1 MWCEIDDG
9 RAKKLGKRS
18 FHVVAVIEV
27 DRFLDGRLGID
38 TSVMWAIEV
47 GAVISKFEGDKYSLM
62 RDDSEDDWVGMCQWL
77 VGVGPKNSLAFWS
90 VHCLDDISP
99 LRFPRVNLW
108 KKLNLLDFS
117 SENQCSIDHLS
128 VESSP
133 ISIKTIISRTKHFG
147 PPKLCNLV
155 QLRPDNSISFLEGR
169 ERRLSCLSGSVLS
182 QDGHT
187 GTILQVAISPCSCD
201 ISLCAS
207 LDCYGW
213 LLLWS
218 HSSISNC
225 ILGAHRIGFPTWKL
239 IGKVL
244 TEDICTSARYSSL
257 CWAPSRL
264 GDSHV
269 LLLGHEQGI
278 DFLLIKIPGG
288 EGEEILCQKVGMISF
303 GGHVHEEGLD
313 KISVTPLPSICGKSF
328 ISNCFMLLGI
338 WMKGFSALSWK
349 VELHS
354 TDLSGEGCGCSFRK
368 YYVSAV
374 LCSSKIPEPHYHN
387 LVTSF
392 ATVCPAGLMPSVH
405 QLLASQV
412 WQSHS
417 SSYHMATGYCDGTVK
432 LWRINFSESLIQQSK
447 GQPQAWELV
456 GMFMAHRGP
465 VNGIALSSCGSK
477 IASVSFGTS
486 EGSSCLYI
494 WEPTCLV
501 NTGKFFIEEC
511 LFLDGVVIA
520 MNWLSIGNGQ
530 LLLGVC
536 MANELRIYSQKR
548 QEWVC
553 ISQCCTSH
561 MARNFLWGPG
571 ATLLLVHQR
580 HFSNFGQWSFNIDKK
595 NQAKLHLKYSE
606 DHTNSHLTE
615 DSEQFPVS
623 FFAETGASGVKE
635 CLVNENGETFK
646 LTQPATNATVNGK
659 ATNSCL
665 MTYQE
670 KYGFGTKNEFH
681 SMLEIAYEL
690 RRPLPIYHPRALLLF
705 MNTGNWKRAYAALQ
719 HLGGYLN
726 SDQTSN
732 MSRKDNGSIFPEF
745 YLSKHYEENFSSSD
759 HNEGLQWGGSLQKS
773 GVQIYGSSLQLG
785 EGNSAANASE
795 NIFSSIPQ
803 KSEFG
808 GIVSSL
814 EKKTNCI
821 RDITEVEKMQIF
833 AIVDL
838 LGEVSDPLQASP
850 YGSFDE
856 PGRRFWVAVRFQ
868 HLQFIREFGRVAS
881 VKELVVD
888 SKAVAWAFQSDCQ
901 DNLFASVLPNDPS
914 WVEMRNMGVGF
925 WFTNITLLR
934 ARMEKLARLQYIK
947 KKDPKDCALLY
958 LALNRLQVLVGLF
971 KISRNEKD
979 RPLVGFLSRN
989 FQEEKNKAAALKN
1002 AYVLLGKHQL
1012 ELAIAFFLL
1021 GGDPSSAITV
1031 CAKNLGDPQLAIV
1044 ICRLLEGYGGKLER
1058 HLISSYLLPN
1068 AIEKTDYWLSSLL
1081 EWTLGNYTQSFNVML
1096 SSTMDPTADEPDIL
1110 HSHLAFSE
1118 SDIGQYCTLLANRNS
1133 LRSSIGEHMAAS
1145 LLKCGLWMTLSA
1157 LNKCGLPLEALDC
1170 VSTFLDT
1177 IEGKERADYSNFKKH
1192 DPTLPCSPSEGNWML
1207 ADVAF
1212 TLELHVKLS
1221 LAMQCLSRDE
1231 MWHLLGA
1238 CLWGQ
1243 LYNFFQCELSLLFNE
1258 RHKDGKST
1266 DEQICLFPVLFSKLK
1281 INLTFIY
1288 SSLTKNLASF
1298 LRQKLEKG
1306 SLSPTLV
1313 WLEESDHSS
1322 HGDLPNTEIQG
1333 DDFLENFD
1341 NGSEEHLCKLLWK
1354 ASVSSKEVI
1363 YFHNPRE
1370 VYKRNGELLEAMCF
1384 NSIDHQ
1390 EVALASN
1397 RKGILFF
1404 NWKRSETSREMDD
1417 YIWSESDWPRDG
1429 WAGSVST
1436 PIPTFVSPGVG
1447 LGSKKGAHL
1456 GLGGATFGLGTLAR
1470 PGKDLTGGGA
1480 FGIPGYAGMGASGL
1494 GWGEQEDFEE
1504 FVDPPATVEN
1514 ISTRSLSSHP
1524 SRPFFLVGSSNTHV
1538 YLWEFGKY
1546 RATATYGVLPAA
1558 NVPPPYALASI
1569 SALQFDHCGHRFAS
1583 AALDGTVCTWQL
1595 EVGGR
1600 SNVCPTESSLCFNS
1614 HASDVS
1620 YLAASGSVLAV
1631 AGCSSNGVNV
1641 VIWDVLAPPATSQ
1654 ASLVCHE
1661 GGARSLSVFD
1671 NEVGSGSISP
1681 LIVTGGKAGDVGLHD
1696 FRFIATG
1703 RTKRQK
1709 GSIARITTIPNTSLF
1724 LTGGKDGDVKL
1735 WDAKKSELVFHWPK
1749 LHDRHTFLQ
1758 PSSRGFGGI
1767 VRAAV
1772 TDIKPLPHGFLSCG
1786 GDGGVR
1792 HVQLQDFTNRSSS

>member
-1 MWCEIDDG
+1 
-9 RAKKLGKRS
+9 
-18 FHVVAVIEV
+18 
-27 DRFLDGRLGID
+27 
-38 TSVMWAIEV
+38 
-47 GAVISKFEGDKYSLM
+47 
-62 RDDSEDDWVGMCQWL
+62 
-77 VGVGPKNSLAFWS
+77 
-90 VHCLDDISP
+90 
-99 LRFPRVNLW
+99 
-108 KKLNLLDFS
+108 
-117 SENQCSIDHLS
+117 
-128 VESSP
+128 
-133 ISIKTIISRTKHFG
+133 
-147 PPKLCNLV
+147 
-155 QLRPDNSISFLEGR
+155 
-169 ERRLSCLSGSVLS
+169 
-182 QDGHT
+182 
-187 GTILQVAISPCSCD
+187 
-201 ISLCAS
+201 
-207 LDCYGW
+207 
-213 LLLWS
+213 
-218 HSSISNC
+218 
-225 ILGAHRIGFPTWKL
+225 
-239 IGKVL
+239 
-244 TEDICTSARYSSL
+244 
-257 CWAPSRL
+257 
-264 GDSHV
+264 
-269 LLLGHEQGI
+269 
-278 DFLLIKIPGG
+278 
-288 EGEEILCQKVGMISF
+288 MISF

-432 LWRINFSESLIQQSK
+432 LWRINSSESLIQQSE

-705 MNTGNWKRAYAALQ
+705 MNTG
-719 HLGGYLN
+719 
-726 SDQTSN
+726 T
-732 MSRKDNGSIFPEF
+732 
-745 YLSKHYEENFSSSD
+745 
-759 HNEGLQWGGSLQKS
+759 
-773 GVQIYGSSLQLG
+773 V
-785 EGNSAANASE
+785 
-795 NIFSSIPQ
+795 
-803 KSEFG
+803 
-808 GIVSSL
+808 
-814 EKKTNCI
+814 
-821 RDITEVEKMQIF
+821 
-833 AIVDL
+833 
-838 LGEVSDPLQASP
+838 
-850 YGSFDE
+850 
-856 PGRRFWVAVRFQ
+856 RFWVAVRFQ

-1306 SLSPTLV
+1306 SLSPPLV